1 MYQVVKEIEFCYGHR
16 LLQHQGKCRH
26 LHGHNARA
34 RIVLESAALDS
45 MGMVCDFADVNRI
58 ARAFIDEEL
67 DHTMLMHR
75 DDPFLP
81 AIRQAGE
88 RVYVMEDNP
97 TAENI
102 ARMIFDKIRA
112 RGLPVIEVQIWETG
126 TAYATYRP
134 EKS

>member
-1 MYQVVKEIEFCYGHR
+1 MYQVIKEIEFCYGHR
-16 LLQHQGKCRH
+16 LLNHQGKCRH

-34 RIVLESAALDS
+34 RIVLESPSLDA
-45 MGMVCDFADVNRI
+45 MGMVCDFAEVSRI
-58 ARAFIDEEL
+58 ARSFIDEEL

-81 AIRQAGE
+81 SIQQAGE
-88 RVYVMEDNP
+88 RVYVMGENP

-102 ARMIFDKIRA
+102 ARLIFEQVSA
-112 RGLPVIEVQIWETG
+112 RGLPVVEVQIWETG

-134 EKS
+134 

>member
-1 MYQVVKEIEFCYGHR
+1 MFQVVKEIEFCYGHR
-16 LLQHQGKCRH
+16 LLHHKGKCRH

-34 RIVLESAALDS
+34 RIVLESKTLDS
-45 MGMVCDFADVNRI
+45 MGMVCDFADVDKT
-58 ARAFIDEEL
+58 ARAFIDGEL

-81 AIRQAGE
+81 AITQAGE
-88 RVYVMEDNP
+88 RVYVMDDNP

-102 ARMIFDKIRA
+102 AKLIFTVVKTK
-112 RGLPVIEVQIWETG
+112 GLPVIEVQIWETG

-134 EKS
+134 